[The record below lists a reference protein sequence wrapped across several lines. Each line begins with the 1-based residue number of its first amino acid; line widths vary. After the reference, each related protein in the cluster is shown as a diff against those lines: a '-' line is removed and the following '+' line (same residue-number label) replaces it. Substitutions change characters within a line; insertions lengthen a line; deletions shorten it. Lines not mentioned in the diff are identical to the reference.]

1 MGNWGENYMLTELNL
16 IMIIITL
23 SVDGVDLQ

>member
-23 SVDGVDLQ
+23 SVDGVGLQ